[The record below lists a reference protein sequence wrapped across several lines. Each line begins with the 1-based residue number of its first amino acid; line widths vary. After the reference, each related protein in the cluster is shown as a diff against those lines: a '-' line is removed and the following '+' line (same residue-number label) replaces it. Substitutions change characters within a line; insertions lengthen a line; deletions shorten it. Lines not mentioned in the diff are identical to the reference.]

1 MILAEITNFMC
12 AQLLAL
18 RLSLN
23 KWSDVIKYFVAWFKL
38 ICIVYFL
45 ISFLTHIILYS
56 LCFWVYLLSARRS
69 ILITQD
75 AGIDN

>member
-23 KWSDVIKYFVAWFKL
+23 KWSDVIKV
-38 ICIVYFL
+38 C
-45 ISFLTHIILYS
+45 
-56 LCFWVYLLSARRS
+56 LL
-69 ILITQD
+69 
-75 AGIDN
+75 